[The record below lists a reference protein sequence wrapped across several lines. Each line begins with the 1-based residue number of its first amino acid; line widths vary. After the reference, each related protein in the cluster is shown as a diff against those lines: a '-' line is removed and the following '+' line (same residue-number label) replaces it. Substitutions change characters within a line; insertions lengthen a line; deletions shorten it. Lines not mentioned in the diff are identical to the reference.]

1 MNVLVTA
8 ASRHGSTA
16 EIAGAIGDELRAH
29 GAVVTVLRPESVTSV
44 SGYDAVVLGSAVY
57 VGHWLES
64 AVALAERFSA
74 ELAAVPVWVFTS
86 GPVGAPAA
94 KLTQA
99 MTSDPVELPRVA
111 ELTKFRAHRIF
122 PGKLNPRSLPLGQRL
137 SLVVFR
143 GMTGDF
149 RDWNAARDWA
159 ASIARELEAIPQDQ
173 GQP

>member
-16 EIAGAIGDELRAH
+16 EIAGAIADELRDR

-44 SGYDAVVLGSAVY
+44 AGYDAVVLGSAVY
-57 VGHWLES
+57 VGHWQES

-111 ELTKFRAHRIF
+111 ELTGFREHQIF
-122 PGKLNPRSLPLGQRL
+122 PGKLNPKSLPLGQRL
-137 SLVVFR
+137 SLLVFR

-149 RDWNAARDWA
+149 RDWNAVRRWA
-159 ASIARELEAIPQDQ
+159 DSIAGQLAAIPQSQD
-173 GQP
+173 